1 MLNIQ
6 PNTNN
11 NISMQG
17 KWSWKSF
24 KNRAKQSILD
34 AMPSCTFNDTKDKV
48 DKLKNIDGKMSRP
61 AENRG
66 IMGVFALILQPL
78 IDSGNKRVDD
88 ETRKISVCRTIA
100 KVVAGTCVGMAV
112 RGACYSTVQKMTDV
126 EKNGKHSKALLPKK
140 FMKKLAE
147 DKGLMKNYRSA
158 LSTGVALLAMCIT
171 NFAIDAPLTVLLT
184 NFLTEKAGLKK
195 TEKQKEGLDVKAA

>member
-34 AMPSCTFNDTKDKV
+34 AMPSCTFNDTPKKIENLKKV
-48 DKLKNIDGKMSRP
+48 DGRMSRP

-66 IMGVFALILQPL
+66 IMGLFALILQPL
-78 IDSGNKRVDD
+78 IDSNNERVDE
-88 ETRKISVCRTIA
+88 ETRKVSVCRTIA
-100 KVVAGTCVGMAV
+100 KVIAGTCVGMAV
-112 RGACYSTVQKMTDV
+112 RGACYGMVEKMTDV
-126 EKNGKHSKALLPKK
+126 EKNGKYSKALLPKK
-140 FMKKLAE
+140 FIKKLAE

-158 LSTGVALLAMCIT
+158 LSTGAALLAMCIT

-184 NFLTEKAGLKK
+184 NFLTDKAGLKK
-195 TEKQKEGLDVKAA
+195 SEKQKEGLDVKTA